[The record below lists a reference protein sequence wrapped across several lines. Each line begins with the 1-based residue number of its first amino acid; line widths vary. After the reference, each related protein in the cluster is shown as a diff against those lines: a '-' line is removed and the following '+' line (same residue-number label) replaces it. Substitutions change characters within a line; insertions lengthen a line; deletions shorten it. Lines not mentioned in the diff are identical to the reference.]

1 MCRRAPSVP
10 GIGALIRYLISS
22 AFMHGWHFLDK
33 PLSPDLSAVSSC
45 DDDQLQNKTCIY
57 ISTVATW
64 AQSANYKEYECEHL
78 CVSVTTDDLT
88 QEQERTELTNT

>member
-1 MCRRAPSVP
+1 MGNLSQTTITASRNEGALSCTATAAGTHVCHRAPSVP

-45 DDDQLQNKTCIY
+45 DDDQLQNKTCI
-57 ISTVATW
+57 
-64 AQSANYKEYECEHL
+64 
-78 CVSVTTDDLT
+78 
-88 QEQERTELTNT
+88 